1 MHCGKIKWFNALKGY
16 GFISTPDTTEDVF
29 VHFSELQIEGFK
41 TIRGNTRVTFDLLE
55 TDKGPIA
62 LKVQINKDHEPADRP
77 ARASQ

>member
-16 GFISTPDTTEDVF
+16 GFISTPDTPADVF

-62 LKVQINKDHEPADRP
+62 LKVQINKDFDPADRAP
-77 ARASQ
+77 ASRQ

>member
-16 GFISTPDTTEDVF
+16 GFISSPDTPADVF

-62 LKVQINKDHEPADRP
+62 LKVQVRTDHEGAERP
-77 ARASQ
+77 ARADH